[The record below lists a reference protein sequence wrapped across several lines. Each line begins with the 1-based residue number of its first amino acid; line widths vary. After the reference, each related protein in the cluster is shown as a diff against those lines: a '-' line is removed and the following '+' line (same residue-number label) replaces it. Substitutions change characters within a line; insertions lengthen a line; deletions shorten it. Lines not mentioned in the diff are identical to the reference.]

1 MSYPANYQNFFKI
14 AEEVHKQVPPTT
26 VICSRKPELFYMF
39 SKTAVTMY
47 AWTDNEKELIKGLID
62 SNVEYVVLEQ
72 LGFSST
78 ARYLY
83 PAIQKNPD
91 LFPIA
96 MHLKNP
102 DTYLLKFDKE
112 KAIKKF
118 NQTKHD

>member
-1 MSYPANYQNFFKI
+1 MQYPANYQNFFKI
-14 AEEVHKQVPPTT
+14 AEEVRKQVPPTT
-26 VICSRKPELFYMF
+26 VVCSRKPELFYMF
-39 SKTAVTMY
+39 GKTAVTMY
-47 AWTDNEKELIKGLID
+47 AWTDNEQELIKGLID

-96 MHLKNP
+96 MH
-102 DTYLLKFDKE
+102 
-112 KAIKKF
+112 
-118 NQTKHD
+118 

>member
-1 MSYPANYQNFFKI
+1 MQYPANYQNFFKI
-14 AEEVHKQVPPTT
+14 AEEVRKQVPPTT
-26 VICSRKPELFYMF
+26 VVCSRKPELFYMF
-39 SKTAVTMY
+39 GKTAVTMY
-47 AWTDNEKELIKGLID
+47 AWTDNEQELIKGLID

-102 DTYLLKFDKE
+102 DTYLLRFDKE

-118 NQTKHD
+118 NLSKHD